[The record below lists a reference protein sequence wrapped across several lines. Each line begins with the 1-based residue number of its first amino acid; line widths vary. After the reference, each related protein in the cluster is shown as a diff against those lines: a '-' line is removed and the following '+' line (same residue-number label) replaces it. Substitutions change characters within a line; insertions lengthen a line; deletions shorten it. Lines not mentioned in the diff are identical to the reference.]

1 MSKTKNTRQHY
12 LIVQAHMS
20 HGYQIFDTCSGA
32 YSPYDQRITWPG
44 LHPLTLRAREDNDP
58 LFFDDVYIRIHGQQ
72 GSGLRGIDEARI
84 YGNRI
89 EIQCA
94 HDGYNSQR
102 QVESLSTAW
111 KKVSAK
117 LKKFD
122 GLGAAT
128 TYVEVCI
135 RLAAALGY
143 ELAYRQN
150 GETKPTTPDGFRHWV
165 QTMAERAVNVE
176 KLTEGAEI

>member
-1 MSKTKNTRQHY
+1 MSKTKNTRKHY

-20 HGYQIFDTCSGA
+20 HGYQIFETCSGA
-32 YSPYDQRITWPG
+32 ATDDGRITWPG

-58 LFFDDVYIRIHGQQ
+58 LFFDDIYIRVRGQQ
-72 GSGLRGIDEARI
+72 GSGLRGIDEARV

-122 GLGAAT
+122 GLGASDEYT
-128 TYVEVCI
+128 ETCI
-135 RLAAALGY
+135 RLAAALGFG
-143 ELAYRQN
+143 LAYRQG